1 MGDFYTEQLV
11 KKKTDGKD
19 IAMKILLIVLT
30 VISFFIAF
38 LMPLL
43 ILVPILF
50 VVADVFLFR
59 RMDVEYEYIYINGD
73 LDIDKVMH
81 KERRKHMLSVN
92 VKDMELLAPE
102 GAFQLQSYKTGKIY
116 DYSSGITSVPNRYVL
131 VFTRAGETAKILI
144 EPNSDL
150 VEGFFLMAP
159 RKVIRK

>member
-43 ILVPILF
+43 ILVP
-50 VVADVFLFR
+50 R

-116 DYSSGITSVPNRYVL
+116 DYSSGITSAPNRYVL

>member
-1 MGDFYTEQLV
+1 MGDFYTEQLI

-19 IAMKILLIVLT
+19 IAIKILLIVLT

-38 LMPLL
+38 LLPLL

-50 VVADVFLFR
+50 IVADVFLFR

-92 VKDMELLAPE
+92 VKDVEMLAPE
-102 GAFQLQSYKTGKIY
+102 GAFQLQSYKAGKSY
-116 DYSSGITSVPNRYVL
+116 DYSSGIPSAPNRYVL
-131 VFTRAGETAKILI
+131 VFTRSGETFKVLF

-159 RKVIRK
+159 RKVVRK

>member
-1 MGDFYTEQLV
+1 MGDFYTEQLI

-19 IAMKILLIVLT
+19 IAIKILLIVLT

-38 LMPLL
+38 LLPLL

-50 VVADVFLFR
+50 IVADVFLFR

-116 DYSSGITSVPNRYVL
+116 DYSSGITSAPNRYVL

>member
-1 MGDFYTEQLV
+1 
-11 KKKTDGKD
+11 
-19 IAMKILLIVLT
+19 
-30 VISFFIAF
+30 
-38 LMPLL
+38 
-43 ILVPILF
+43 
-50 VVADVFLFR
+50 
-59 RMDVEYEYIYINGD
+59 
-73 LDIDKVMH
+73 
-81 KERRKHMLSVN
+81 MLSVN

-116 DYSSGITSVPNRYVL
+116 DYSSGITSAPNRYVL

>member
-1 MGDFYTEQLV
+1 M
-11 KKKTDGKD
+11 
-19 IAMKILLIVLT
+19 LT

-38 LMPLL
+38 LLPLL

-50 VVADVFLFR
+50 IVADVFLFR

-92 VKDMELLAPE
+92 VKDVEMLAPE
-102 GAFQLQSYKTGKIY
+102 GAFQLQSYKAGRSMITR
-116 DYSSGITSVPNRYVL
+116 SGIPSAPNRYVL
-131 VFTRAGETAKILI
+131 VFTRSGETFKVLF

-159 RKVIRK
+159 RKVVRK

>member
-1 MGDFYTEQLV
+1 MGDFYTEQLI

-19 IAMKILLIVLT
+19 IALKILLIVLT
-30 VISFFIAF
+30 VISFLIAF
-38 LMPLL
+38 LVPFL

-50 VVADVFLFR
+50 IVADVFLFR
-59 RMDVEYEYIYINGD
+59 RMDVEYEYIYVNGD

-92 VKDMELLAPE
+92 VRDVEMLAPE
-102 GAFQLQSYKTGKIY
+102 GAFQLQSYKRGKVY
-116 DYSSGITSVPNRYVL
+116 DYSSGIPSAPNRYVL
-131 VFTRAGETAKILI
+131 VFTKSGEMSRVIF
-144 EPNSDL
+144 EPDSDL

>member
-50 VVADVFLFR
+50 VVADVFLFM

-116 DYSSGITSVPNRYVL
+116 DYSSGSTSAPNRYVL

>member
-81 KERRKHMLSVN
+81 K
-92 VKDMELLAPE
+92 
-102 GAFQLQSYKTGKIY
+102 
-116 DYSSGITSVPNRYVL
+116 
-131 VFTRAGETAKILI
+131 
-144 EPNSDL
+144 
-150 VEGFFLMAP
+150 
-159 RKVIRK
+159 

>member
-102 GAFQLQSYKTGKIY
+102 GAFQLQSYKTAKIY
-116 DYSSGITSVPNRYVL
+116 DYSSGITSTPNRYVL

>member
-73 LDIDKVMH
+73 LDIGKVMH

-92 VKDMELLAPE
+92 VKDVEL
-102 GAFQLQSYKTGKIY
+102 
-116 DYSSGITSVPNRYVL
+116 
-131 VFTRAGETAKILI
+131 
-144 EPNSDL
+144 
-150 VEGFFLMAP
+150 
-159 RKVIRK
+159 